1 MNLREVKLILNK
13 LKIGP
18 DKRLGQNFLID
29 NNIVEKVITKSEL
42 LRDDII
48 LEIGPGLGALT
59 EKLVEKVRKVYAI
72 EIDQRLCSY
81 LENEFSKYNNIE
93 IINADILNVDVPFH
107 NKVVSNIPYNITGP
121 IFEKIFYNSNPPEG
135 TMIIEKKIADRIF
148 YDGTYE
154 NFSRITIS
162 FNAFM
167 QLKERYIVSRNCF
180 FPTPNIDLSLI
191 KISPREEINQFLLN
205 DDNKYFF
212 LKFIAGVMP
221 YKNKNLLNA
230 LEIFLKYNKII
241 DLNKERISK
250 ILELYNYSN
259 KKVFSL
265 NIDDFIKLSK
275 LFYNLKVK
283 A

>member
-13 LKIGP
+13 LKVGP

-29 NNIVEKVITKSEL
+29 NNIIEKVITKSEL

-59 EKLVEKVRKVYAI
+59 EKIVEKVRKVYAI

-81 LENEFSKYNNIE
+81 LENEYSNYNNIE

-135 TMIIEKKIADRIF
+135 IMIIEKKIADRIS

-167 QLKERYIVSRNCF
+167 KLKERYIISRNCF
-180 FPTPNIDLSLI
+180 FPMPNIDLSLI

-205 DDNKYFF
+205 DDNRYFY
-212 LKFIAGVMP
+212 LKFITGVMP

-230 LEIFLKYNKII
+230 LEIFLKNKKII
-241 DLNKERISK
+241 DLNKEGISQ
-250 ILELYNYSN
+250 ILDKNNYSN
-259 KKVFSL
+259 RKVFSL
-265 NIDDFIKLSK
+265 HIDDFIKLSK
-275 LFYNLKVK
+275 IFYSLKEKV
-283 A
+283 

>member
-1 MNLREVKLILNK
+1 MNLREVKLILNQ
-13 LKIGP
+13 LKVSP

-59 EKLVEKVRKVYAI
+59 EKLVEKVRKLYAI
-72 EIDQRLCSY
+72 EIDPRLCSY
-81 LENEFSKYNNIE
+81 LENEYSIYNNIE

-107 NKVVSNIPYNITGP
+107 NKVVSNIPYSITGP

-135 TMIIEKKIADRIF
+135 IMIIEKKIADRIF

-154 NFSRITIS
+154 NFSRITIN

-167 QLKERYIVSRNCF
+167 NPKERFIVSRNCF
-180 FPTPNIDLSLI
+180 FPKPNIDLSLI
-191 KISPREEINQFLLN
+191 KISPREEINQFLLK

-230 LEIFLKYNKII
+230 LEIFLKNNKII
-241 DLNKERISK
+241 DLNKERINQ
-250 ILELYNYSN
+250 ILQANNYSN
-259 KKVFSL
+259 NKVFSL

-275 LFYNLKVK
+275 LFSNLKEK

>member
-13 LKIGP
+13 LKVGP

-29 NNIVEKVITKSEL
+29 NNIIEKVITKSEL

-59 EKLVEKVRKVYAI
+59 EKIVEKVRKVYAI

-81 LENEFSKYNNIE
+81 LENEYSNYNNIE

-135 TMIIEKKIADRIF
+135 IMIIEKKIADRIS
-148 YDGTYE
+148 YDGTYK

-167 QLKERYIVSRNCF
+167 KLKERYIISRNCF
-180 FPTPNIDLSLI
+180 FPMPNIDLSLI

-205 DDNKYFF
+205 DDNRYFY
-212 LKFIAGVMP
+212 LKFITGVMP

-230 LEIFLKYNKII
+230 LEIFLKNKKII
-241 DLNKERISK
+241 DLNKEGISQ
-250 ILELYNYSN
+250 ILDKNNYSN
-259 KKVFSL
+259 RKVFSL
-265 NIDDFIKLSK
+265 HIDDFIKLSK
-275 LFYNLKVK
+275 IFYSLKEKV
-283 A
+283 

>member
-1 MNLREVKLILNK
+1 MNLREVKLILNQ
-13 LKIGP
+13 LKVSP

-29 NNIVEKVITKSEL
+29 NNIVEKVIIKSEL

-72 EIDQRLCSY
+72 EIDPRLCSY
-81 LENEFSKYNNIE
+81 LENEYSKYNNIE
-93 IINADILNVDVPFH
+93 IINADILNANVPFH

-135 TMIIEKKIADRIF
+135 IMIIEKKIADRIF

-154 NFSRITIS
+154 NFSRITIN

-167 QLKERYIVSRNCF
+167 KPKEKFIVSRNCF

-230 LEIFLKYNKII
+230 LEIFLKNSKII
-241 DLNKERISK
+241 DLNKERINQ
-250 ILELYNYSN
+250 ILQANNYSN
-259 KKVFSL
+259 NKVFSL

-275 LFYNLKVK
+275 LFSNLKEK